1 MGNVTVL
8 LATEGT
14 YPFHLGGVSTWC
26 DALVNGA
33 RDTDF
38 IIYAVAMNPYVESQ
52 FTLPGNVK
60 RLITVPLWGTQDPSE
75 HRDDAKFSDL
85 FLKKQRTTPAVIHEQ
100 FLPLLAGLLQEGFG
114 HGQDAERLGQVLASL
129 YRYFQLYD
137 YKLTWKDDG
146 VWNLFRDWAVATG
159 RSGQWPDPNV
169 FETVQAL
176 GWLYHFLIILNT
188 EIPPVDVVHSSAAAF
203 CGMVG
208 VVSRVLFGT
217 PYLLTEHGVYVRE
230 QYLSVG
236 RSNMTRFSKRFLL
249 AMVSAVVRANL
260 HYADQLSP
268 VCAFNTRWE
277 RLLGASP
284 PKIRVIYNG
293 VSPRRFFPAPRKVA
307 RDTSGPLEIL
317 SIARSDPNKDLESL
331 LRATALVKEQVPHI
345 HVTVQGSVSVPDY
358 HVEMVALRKT
368 LGLEDVVEFKGHSED
383 VAETY
388 RQADIM
394 VQSSVSEA
402 FPYSVI
408 EAMMSGLPIV
418 ATDVGG
424 TREALADTGI
434 VVPARNPA
442 RLALGLI
449 ILAQDQALRQTLGQ
463 AAHRRAER
471 FFTIDRATREFA
483 DAYQRLAG
491 VSRPAGRDAARRV
504 VLLDKA
510 YALLRIGLLEPGLE
524 KLEAALSEDPSG
536 AAAPALLVQI
546 ANVEREL
553 GRRESSQ
560 RRLVVAW
567 LLAQARQTDQDVVTA
582 DVG

>member
-1 MGNVTVL
+1 MARVTVL

-33 RDTDF
+33 HDTDF
-38 IIYAVAMNPYVESQ
+38 IIYAVAMNPYVASQ
-52 FTLPGNVK
+52 FSLPENVR

-75 HRDDAKFSDL
+75 HREDAKFSDL
-85 FLKKQRTTPAVIHEQ
+85 FLKKQRTSSSVIQSE
-100 FLPLLAGLLQEGFG
+100 FLPLLEAVLNQG
-114 HGQDAERLGQVLASL
+114 LGQEPDAAQFGETLAGL

-137 YKLTWKDDG
+137 YKVTWKDER
-146 VWNLFRDWAVATG
+146 VWGLFRDWAVATG
-159 RSGQWPDPNV
+159 RAGQWPDPTV

-188 EIPPVDVVHSSAAAF
+188 EIPSVDVVHSSAAAF

-277 RLLGASP
+277 RLLGANP
-284 PKIRVIYNG
+284 RKIRVIYNG
-293 VSPRRFFPAPRKVA
+293 VSPQTFFPAAPH
-307 RDTSGPLEIL
+307 PLSDATAAPVEIL

-331 LRATALVKEQVPHI
+331 LRAAAIVKQQVPNVHFA
-345 HVTVQGSVSVPDY
+345 VQGSVSVPDY
-358 HVEMVALRKT
+358 HAEMLALRKT
-368 LGLEDVVEFKGHSED
+368 LDLEDVVEFRGHSAD
-383 VAETY
+383 VAEAY
-388 RQADIM
+388 RHADIM

-408 EAMMSGLPIV
+408 EAMMSGLPVV

-424 TREALADTGI
+424 TREALVDTGI
-434 VVPARNPA
+434 VVPARDPA

-449 ILAQDQALRQTLGQ
+449 ILAQDKALRRNLGVKAQ
-463 AAHRRAER
+463 RRAQEH
-471 FFTIDRATREFA
+471 FTIVRAIREFS
-483 DAYQRLAG
+483 DAYRRLAG
-491 VSRPAGRDAARRV
+491 VYQPSALRDERV

-510 YALLRIGLLEPGLE
+510 YALLRIGLWEDGLKRLE
-524 KLEAALSEDPSG
+524 EALAQDPSG
-536 AAAPALLVQI
+536 AAAPVLMVQI
-546 ANVEREL
+546 AEVEKAL
-553 GRRESSQ
+553 GRRADSQ
-560 RRLVVAW
+560 RRLVGAW
-567 LLAQARQTDQDVVTA
+567 LLAQERPQGEGSPSIRA
-582 DVG
+582 G